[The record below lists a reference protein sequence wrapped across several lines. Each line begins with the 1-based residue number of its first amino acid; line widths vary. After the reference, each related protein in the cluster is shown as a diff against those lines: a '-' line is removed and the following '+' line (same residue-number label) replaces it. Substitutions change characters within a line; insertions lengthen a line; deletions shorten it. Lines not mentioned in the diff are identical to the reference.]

1 MIRGIIRSIDGSMN
15 IRSMNIRS
23 TDESN
28 DIKSNDIRR
37 MDIGSMNI
45 GNIDIMLELLL
56 EAEALIELLETPI
69 N

>member
-1 MIRGIIRSIDGSMN
+1 
-15 IRSMNIRS
+15 
-23 TDESN
+23 
-28 DIKSNDIRR
+28 